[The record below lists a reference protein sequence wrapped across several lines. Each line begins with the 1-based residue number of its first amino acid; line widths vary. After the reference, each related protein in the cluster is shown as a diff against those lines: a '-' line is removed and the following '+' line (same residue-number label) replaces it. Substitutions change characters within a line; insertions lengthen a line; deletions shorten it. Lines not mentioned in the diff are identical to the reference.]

1 MTNRGRIRKTEKEL
15 GKRYGAGSI
24 LCFKNGR
31 TGQYCHNKKY
41 YDSVEEL
48 LSKNNLSSETHVR
61 IVEVDPVLLERFD
74 L

>member
-1 MTNRGRIRKTEKEL
+1 MTNRGRIRKIEKEIRKQS
-15 GKRYGAGSI
+15 GSDSI
-24 LCFKNGR
+24 LCLKNGR
-31 TGQYCHNKKY
+31 TGQYRHNKKY

-74 L
+74 F